1 MPRIAVIDKDKCNPQ
16 ACGNY
21 LCIRLCPVNKEG
33 KDCIVVGEDKKA
45 KIYEETCVGCGICV
59 NRCPFNAIKIINLP
73 DELTKNPLHQFDIN
87 SFRLY
92 NMVVPKKNYVTG
104 LLGRNGMG
112 KTTLMNILSG
122 QLIPNLGNYS
132 ETPSWSKVIEFFRGT
147 EAQSLFENI
156 SSGKISVSLKPQ
168 LVEKIP
174 EVFSGTVKELLE
186 KTLEKVKEKK
196 LKEREK
202 VKEELKEEFEER
214 LNFVIEK
221 LELKNIL
228 ERNIK
233 EVSGGELQ
241 RIAIA
246 AALLKDYNLLLVDEP
261 SSYLD
266 IKQRIKV
273 ASILNEEKKEKS
285 ILVVEHDLIV
295 LDYIADYT
303 HIVYGVPKAYGIIS
317 QVKAAKNGINS
328 YLNGF
333 IKEENVR
340 IRDYKIDFKN
350 TLEDKNLSKEETII
364 SWGELEKSYD
374 TFKLKLK
381 EGKLRKKEIVGIVG
395 ENGIGKTTFI
405 KILAGKENAEGKILK
420 EKEELKISYKPQYLE
435 KKDILVGEFI
445 KNAYA
450 KYKRS
455 LIQPLELEELEFRNL
470 KEVSGGE
477 LQRVWIAKTLSEDA
491 DLYLLDEPSAYLD
504 VEQRLKAS
512 KAIRSFIDESEK
524 SAFIVDHDLLFL
536 DILSDSIMVFSGK
549 PGLEG
554 LGEGPYSLKEGLN
567 KFLKLLDIT
576 VRLDE
581 ETGRPRINKPNSVLD
596 RKQKEEG
603 NYYG

>member
-1 MPRIAVIDKDKCNPQ
+1 MPRIAVIDKEKCNPQ

-21 LCIRLCPVNKEG
+21 LCIKLCPVNKEG

-45 KIYEETCVGCGICV
+45 KIIEETCIGCGICV
-59 NRCPFNAIKIINLP
+59 NRCPFDAIKIINLP
-73 DELTKNPLHQFDIN
+73 DELTKNPLHQFDVN

-92 NMVVPKKNYVTG
+92 NMAIPKNNSVTG

-122 QLIPNLGNYS
+122 QLIPNLGNYN
-132 ETPSWSKVIEFFRGT
+132 EKPDWKKVIDAFKGS
-147 EAQSLFENI
+147 EAQTLFENI
-156 SSGKISVSLKPQ
+156 STGKIKTSLKPQ

-174 EVFSGTVKELLE
+174 EVFEGTVKELLE
-186 KTLEKVKEKK
+186 KTMKK
-196 LKEREK
+196 NN
-202 VKEELKEEFEER
+202 VSEER
-214 LNFVIEK
+214 LNFLIQK
-221 LELKNIL
+221 LDLKNIL

-233 EVSGGELQ
+233 KVSGGELQ

-246 AALLKDYNLLLVDEP
+246 ASLLKDYNLLLVDEP

-273 ASILNEEKKEKS
+273 ANILNEEKNDKAVF
-285 ILVVEHDLIV
+285 VVEHDLIV
-295 LDYIADYT
+295 LDYIADYV

-317 QVKAAKNGINS
+317 QLKAAKKGINS
-328 YLNGF
+328 YLQGF

-350 TLEDKNLSKEETII
+350 TLEEKNLSKEETII
-364 SWGELEKSYD
+364 EWTDLEKKYD
-374 TFKLKLK
+374 GFTLKTK

-405 KILAGKENAEGKILK
+405 KILAGEVKAEGKLLK
-420 EKEELKISYKPQYLE
+420 EKEELKVSYKPQYLE
-435 KKDILVGEFI
+435 KKDILIGEFI
-445 KNAYA
+445 KNAYT

-470 KEVSGGE
+470 NSISGGE
-477 LQRVWIAKTLSEDA
+477 LQRVWIAKTLSEEA
-491 DLYLLDEPSAYLD
+491 DIYLLDEPSAYLD

-512 KAIRSFIDESEK
+512 KAIRSFIDETEK

-536 DILSDSIMVFSGK
+536 DILSDSIMVFSGI
-549 PGLEG
+549 PGEKG
-554 LGEGPYSLKEGLN
+554 LGEGPYNLKEGLN
-567 KFLKLLDIT
+567 KFLKILDIT

-596 RKQKEEG
+596 RKQKQEG
-603 NYYG
+603 NYYS

>member
-73 DELTKNPLHQFDIN
+73 DELTKNPLHQFDAN

-122 QLIPNLGNYS
+122 QLIPNLGNYN
-132 ETPSWSKVIEFFRGT
+132 ETPTWEKVIESFRGT

-156 SSGKISVSLKPQ
+156 SLGKIKVSLKPQ

-186 KTLEKVKEKK
+186 KTIKNNN
-196 LKEREK
+196 LKD
-202 VKEELKEEFEER
+202 EER
-214 LNFVIEK
+214 LNFIIEK

-233 EVSGGELQ
+233 DVSGGELQ

-246 AALLKDYNLLLVDEP
+246 ASLLKDYNLLLVDEP

-266 IKQRIKV
+266 IKQRIKI
-273 ASILNEEKKEKS
+273 ASILNEEKNEKS

-295 LDYIADYT
+295 LDYIADYVNM
-303 HIVYGVPKAYGIIS
+303 VYGVPKAYGIIS

-364 SWGELEKSYD
+364 EWEKIKKSYEGFELE
-374 TFKLKLK
+374 LK

-405 KILAGKENAEGKILK
+405 KILAGKEKAEGKIIK
-420 EKEELKISYKPQYLE
+420 ENEELKVSYKPQYLE

-445 KNAYA
+445 RNAYT

-470 KEVSGGE
+470 KDVSGGE
-477 LQRVWIAKTLSEDA
+477 LQRIWIAKTLSEEA

-536 DILSDSIMVFSGK
+536 DILSDSIMVFSGE
-549 PGLEG
+549 PGKKG

-567 KFLKLLDIT
+567 KFLKILNIT